1 MSHQRERGFLPALR
15 PAERLHNLVKSAPNL
30 DNKDSRSST
39 STSTDN
45 ILGNSVD
52 HCDSL
57 KAVAASANIHHYTN
71 TNYHSIYY
79 ERDLMKRRDEG
90 DGCRKMS
97 STSITSLEKSNESHD
112 YDTDDSEHSTP
123 VGCFSFVGNSS
134 SNEYKKKVKKLPK
147 AFSNDLENRQLLPS
161 NDKKPKGSGSRKNSA
176 DPKKKI
182 QFEEFTS
189 PKAKF
194 NVDMMFY
201 KRFEQSLDAVGSYEL
216 DEEDYIYIRTKK
228 TKNKTKLSVRL
239 QQSLD
244 AIDSYEIDEEEAPEK
259 IYSKSID
266 DLSTGGDFEFHRN
279 GSQFTWECFLKSGG
293 RKNGYDA
300 KARDGESSSE
310 SSRKVPWS
318 EKQY

>member
-30 DNKDSRSST
+30 DNKSRSST
-39 STSTDN
+39 SASTDN
-45 ILGNSVD
+45 ILGNSTD
-52 HCDSL
+52 HCESL
-57 KAVAASANIHHYTN
+57 MAVAASANIHHYTN

-79 ERDLMKRRDEG
+79 ERDLMKLGDDDDEH
-90 DGCRKMS
+90 RKMS
-97 STSITSLEKSNESHD
+97 STSITSHEQSNESHE
-112 YDTDDSEHSTP
+112 YDSDHSGHSGN

-134 SNEYKKKVKKLPK
+134 TNDSKKKYKKLL
-147 AFSNDLENRQLLPS
+147 DLENRQLLPS
-161 NDKKPKGSGSRKNSA
+161 VDKRAKDSGLRKNSA

-182 QFEEFTS
+182 QFEELTT

-194 NVDMMFY
+194 NVDLMFY

-216 DEEDYIYIRTKK
+216 DEEDYIYIKTKK
-228 TKNKTKLSVRL
+228 TKTKTKLSVRL

-244 AIDSYEIDEEEAPEK
+244 AIDSYEIEEEEAPEK

-266 DLSTGGDFEFHRN
+266 DLSTGGDFQFHRG
-279 GSQFTWECFLKSGG
+279 GSQFTWECFLKNGG
-293 RKNGYDA
+293 RKNGYE
-300 KARDGESSSE
+300 ARTRDSESSSQE
-310 SSRKVPWS
+310 STRKTPWS